1 MDYEDSFDYY
11 DSHDWDEDYYNGYDD
26 SYDDYEPLP
35 ELTLREVWSSPDLTL
50 RDKLSET
57 YYTYRNRFT
66 SWRYRTK
73 WAVQAKVRSTL
84 YFLRTG
90 KPYEDEIPF

>member
-35 ELTLREVWSSPDLTL
+35 ELTLSRFLNL
-50 RDKLSET
+50 RC
-57 YYTYRNRFT
+57 
-66 SWRYRTK
+66 
-73 WAVQAKVRSTL
+73 AKSGHR
-84 YFLRTG
+84 
-90 KPYEDEIPF
+90 PI